1 MREENE
7 SARSGREAYNFV
19 RQLNTRETMA
29 AVNLKWQNQQKKRT
43 NMLRKIIIATLTLVL
58 IATAIGVTQCAADE
72 TETGLIKFGAV
83 PVTEVDEIDNHEFIY
98 ADPGMCWGI
107 TYLPDTRSWLVETIT
122 GDYTIEYVIPTVD
135 WTGPKRCVRN

>member
-7 SARSGREAYNFV
+7 SARRGREAYNFV
-19 RQLNTRETMA
+19 RQLNTKETMA

-72 TETGLIKFGAV
+72 VELVSV
-83 PVTEVDEIDNHEFIY
+83 PVTEVDEIYNAEFMY
-98 ADPGMCWGI
+98 ADPGICWGI